1 MCTVSI
7 ITVNKNNATGLANTI
22 RSVIN
27 QTFKEVEF
35 IIIDGASN
43 DGSIDIIKQNEQNV
57 TRWISQTDSG
67 IYNAMNKGIALA
79 TGKYV
84 YFLNSG
90 DCFINDHTLQS
101 FFENTQE
108 DNEDFLIG
116 NVLIN
121 DKVLK
126 IPNKISLFYILNFG
140 FSHQSFFIKRSV
152 YQITGVY
159 DENYSIVADINH
171 FILSLVKFNMSY
183 RYKDVLLTRIEPNG
197 ISSHDLQRNF
207 NQREKFLLTEFP
219 FLLKDYQDLLSYN
232 KRDIFKRALLFIKRK
247 IALRN

>member
-1 MCTVSI
+1 MSKVSI
-7 ITVNKNNATGLANTI
+7 ITINKNNATGLDKTI

-79 TGKYV
+79 TGEYV

-90 DCFINDHTLQS
+90 DCFINDNSLQS
-101 FFENTQE
+101 FFKNIQD

-126 IPNKISLFYILNFG
+126 IPNKLSLFYILNFG

-159 DENYSIVADINH
+159 DEKYSIVADINH
-171 FILSLVKFNMSY
+171 FILALVKFNMSY

-197 ISSHDLQRNF
+197 VSSHDLQRNF

-219 FLLKDYQDLLSYN
+219 VLLKDYQDLLSYN
-232 KRDIFKRALLFIKRK
+232 KRDIFKRVFFFIKRK
-247 IALRN
+247 LTRNN

>member
-101 FFENTQE
+101 FFEITLE

-126 IPNKISLFYILNFG
+126 IPNKLSLFYILNFG

-219 FLLKDYQDLLSYN
+219 VLLKDYQDLLSYN

-247 IALRN
+247 IAIRN

>member
-90 DCFINDHTLQS
+90 DCFINDYTLQS
-101 FFENTQE
+101 FFENTLE

-126 IPNKISLFYILNFG
+126 IPNKLSLFYILNFG

-219 FLLKDYQDLLSYN
+219 VLLKDYQDLLSYN

-247 IALRN
+247 IAIRN